1 MANKPAPEM
10 IERADELYA
19 ARENIESVRTSVT
32 LLRADNAPESF
43 DIAWRLSRA
52 LFFLGQEEPAA
63 ARELHEEGVTA
74 GKQAVRA
81 EPARVE
87 GHFWLGVNLAL
98 RAGVEPRIIAVV
110 TAIRAKHALESAMRI
125 DPVYHGA
132 GPLRVLARLQ
142 QELPRLLGG
151 GSPRAQYNY
160 ERAITLAPENTVT
173 HLYFG
178 ELLLKLGEAEQAQVQ
193 LELVRKAAFDPDWAF
208 EIERDQRIASEL
220 LALSGEELTPH
231 T

>member
-1 MANKPAPEM
+1 M